1 MGRERSQGH
10 RGLWLLVGALA
21 RAGSVRAMVRP
32 VPPQVIP
39 RPSTWAPG
47 APAPWAAVPA
57 ARRSGITVARVL
69 AAFES
74 SGQRGPVPADVGT
87 DRALRTTVLVNE
99 ANAPLVRSVNAG
111 VLACLFDEDGE
122 ARVVLTRR
130 SSGLRTHRG
139 EVSFPGGRI
148 DAGED
153 PTSAALREAHEE
165 IALEPALVTPV
176 GWMHPVL
183 TMVSGSLIMPVLAT
197 VAGRPRLVPSPHEVE
212 RVFDV
217 ALAELAEPA
226 VFHEEHWTIPGRTI
240 PGSPDNS
247 FPVWFFEVSGEM
259 IWGATARM
267 LHELLGIVL
276 LGAPGD

>member
-1 MGRERSQGH
+1 MD
-10 RGLWLLVGALA
+10 
-21 RAGSVRAMVRP
+21 RP

-47 APAPWAAVPA
+47 GRAPWSDQDAEHGH
-57 ARRSGITVARVL
+57 GITVERVL
-69 AAFES
+69 S
-74 SGQRGPVPADVGT
+74 SLDELGQRGPVPTDTGADRV
-87 DRALRTTVLVNE
+87 LSQTVLVNE
-99 ANAPLVRSVNAG
+99 ANAPLVRQVNAG
-111 VLACLFDEDGE
+111 VLACLFEEEGE
-122 ARVVLTRR
+122 ARVILTRR

-148 DAGED
+148 DEGED

-165 IALEPALVTPV
+165 IALDPALVTPA

-197 VAGRPRLVPSPHEVE
+197 LETRPRLVASPHEVE

-217 ALAELAEPA
+217 SLAELADPDI
-226 VFHEEHWTIPGRTI
+226 FHEERWTIPGRTI

-247 FPVWFFEVSGEM
+247 FPVWFFEVSGEL

-267 LHELLGIVL
+267 LHELLSIVL
-276 LGAPGD
+276 TGTTGI

>member
-1 MGRERSQGH
+1 M
-10 RGLWLLVGALA
+10 A
-21 RAGSVRAMVRP
+21 RP

-47 APAPWAAVPA
+47 GRAPWADVLPDG
-57 ARRSGITVARVL
+57 RSPIGLARVVRAL
-69 AAFES
+69 ATLD
-74 SGQRGPVPADVGT
+74 QRGPVPADVGA
-87 DRALRTTVLVNE
+87 DRVLSRTVLVNE
-99 ANAPLVRSVNAG
+99 ANAPVVREVNAG
-111 VLACLFDEDGE
+111 VLACLFEEEDET
-122 ARVVLTRR
+122 RVILTRR

-148 DAGED
+148 DEGED

-165 IALEPALVTPV
+165 IALDPALVSPV

-197 VAGRPRLVPSPHEVE
+197 LEARPRLVPSPHEVE

-217 ALAELAEPA
+217 TLAELADPGI
-226 VFHEEHWTIPGRTI
+226 FHEERWTIPGRTI

-247 FPVWFFEVSGEM
+247 FPVWFFEVAGEM

-267 LHELLGIVL
+267 LHELLSIVL
-276 LGAPGD
+276 TGTTGI